1 MSEKK
6 QAEMDI
12 CDKCDAA
19 NISFGSCSF
28 HYAWQEKDVLFSH
41 KIQKG
46 SKMNSVGRQ
55 ELKKKLQR
63 RAI

>member
-28 HYAWQEKDVLFSH
+28 HYAWQEKGVLFSH
-41 KIQKG
+41 KIQKE
-46 SKMNSVGRQ
+46 SKMNTVGRQ
-55 ELKKKLQR
+55 EFKKLQR
-63 RAI
+63 RAN